1 MGRVH
6 RMSPAQISNRRDVD
20 LAKKRESSWRLNSVL
35 YTLYVIF
42 VLGTAVYTNYA
53 ELELHRMLARLWRV
67 VAGAFLLCPLLLQ
80 YLREKTWKYHRLGEG
95 MNGWVFRGICV
106 LCTMGVLVFYF
117 LGVNPGGLDGDP
129 VTQLRQALSGEYND
143 LHPVLHTLLVF
154 TLPMKLTGGWAPSI
168 VLCQIVLFSAAMTFV
183 CETVRKYADTLW
195 AFLVLILN
203 LANAFN
209 QGMLMFPF
217 KDETFGICAAVL
229 VCLNVRILFS
239 KGEWLRKPIHLV
251 LFAVMLTLTSIVRH
265 NGILFAVFCALG
277 AFLCVPWKRGFAMF
291 GVAALLFLFVKWP
304 LYALLKVEY
313 PETRSNQIL
322 GLPMSTLGGAVKYA
336 PEKLDQET
344 LDFAYAVAPK
354 ELWESDYIWGDFTW
368 VEWKSPTSAE
378 VMTQAGATGTVHYML
393 KAFQQAP
400 RECLKALIRTTDVVY
415 NIVPD
420 KLPQGGVYINEY
432 IHEVGPGLT
441 YHGIPWIKDMMDQY
455 RQISY
460 TLFPHG
466 FLHSGVS
473 LLILMTLMLAKCPLN
488 RKKSWLRIVPVL
500 SVFAYNFGTMFMLT
514 SWQDG
519 ARFFHYTL
527 WVLPA
532 LTIILIHREPNQG
545 DDDLSGL
552 HSDEPEILPEQ
563 TAEPVSGR

>member
-1 MGRVH
+1 MKKDRVTGWK
-6 RMSPAQISNRRDVD
+6 M
-20 LAKKRESSWRLNSVL
+20 NSVL

-42 VLGTAVYTNYA
+42 VLGTAVYINYA
-53 ELELHRMLARLWRV
+53 ELEMHRMLARLWMII
-67 VAGAFLLCPLLLQ
+67 AGAALLCPLLLK
-80 YLREKTWKYHRLGEG
+80 YLREKKWRHHRLGDG
-95 MNGWVFRGICV
+95 MNRWVFRGICFASTLAV
-106 LCTMGVLVFYF
+106 LLFYF

-168 VLCQIVLFSAAMTFV
+168 VLSQILVFSAALTFV
-183 CETVRKYADTLW
+183 CETVRKYADTMW

-217 KDETFGICAAVL
+217 KDETFGICAMVT
-229 VCLNVRILFS
+229 VCLNARILFS
-239 KGEWLRKPIHLV
+239 KGEWLKKPGHLI
-251 LFAVMLTLTSIVRH
+251 FFSVMLTLTAIVRH
-265 NGILFAVFCALG
+265 NGIIFALFCALG
-277 AFLCVPWKRGFAMF
+277 AFLCVPWKRGAAFLGAA
-291 GVAALLFLFVKWP
+291 AALFLCVKGP

-313 PETRSNQIL
+313 PTTRSNQIL
-322 GLPMSTLGGAVKYA
+322 GLPMSTLGGAVKYS
-336 PEKLDQET
+336 PEKLDAET
-344 LDFAYAVAPK
+344 LEFAYRVAPK
-354 ELWESDYIWGDFTW
+354 ELWESDYVWGDFTW
-368 VEWKSPTSAE
+368 VEWNSPTSAE
-378 VMTQAGATGTVHYML
+378 TMTEAGAKGTIHYML
-393 KAFQQAP
+393 KAFRQAP

-420 KLPQGGVYINEY
+420 KLPQGGVFINEY

-441 YHGIPWIKDMMDQY
+441 YQGNPQIKDIMDAY

-473 LLILMTLMLAKCPLN
+473 LLILITLMMAKWPLN
-488 RKKSWLRIVPVL
+488 RKESWIRIVPVL
-500 SVFAYNFGTMFMLT
+500 SIFAYNFGTMFMLT

-519 ARFFHYTL
+519 ARFFHYSL
-527 WVLPA
+527 WVAPVLAVMLVRKDSPA
-532 LTIILIHREPNQG
+532 EEDAG
-545 DDDLSGL
+545 EAAD
-552 HSDEPEILPEQ
+552 
-563 TAEPVSGR
+563 